1 MNIDNL
7 CMSCMHEL
15 HGEKQ
20 CPNCGY
26 YTDSPQISPYLP
38 LRTPVG
44 GKYIIGKVLSSNS
57 EGVTY
62 IAFDVEKRTPVVIRE
77 FLPEKFAERSI
88 KSAQVSIKD
97 EWRDC
102 YYDYLKKFLELWR
115 KLARVRGLSA
125 LIPVIDIIEENNTAY
140 AVTEYFESISLR
152 EFLLKS
158 NTGYLNWEKAKV
170 LFMPVLSTLSTLHN
184 LGIVHYGINPDN
196 LLIGRDGKLR
206 ISGFCIAEARLEGT
220 DISPE
225 LFEGYTPIE
234 QYSYGFREGVW
245 SDVYAFCAVL
255 YRALVGTVPQD
266 AVSRCANDRLI
277 IPARYA
283 EIIPAYVI
291 NALMNGLQVEPN
303 DRTQDVETLREELSA
318 TPGNVV
324 SSISGVNVPTGGERK
339 EPAKT
344 AAPVQEESSA
354 GKTVLITF
362 LAFLG
367 VGLIL
372 FGAGWL
378 VYEKVIKE
386 KNPPVETTTEA
397 AAESVEV
404 PDFVFST
411 VENSITYDSI
421 ASNPVQNKR
430 FKIQAPVYEYSATVP
445 KDYIIAQSVKAGST
459 VPAGTEITFTISKG
473 PEMITVPQVVGDLRE
488 FALVKLEEA
497 GFKVDVVIKENTGE
511 YEADTVASVTPAEG
525 ESIVKGSKTVILQ
538 VWGEPPTTETTTKN
552 PFDFNIFG

>member
-324 SSISGVNVPTGGERK
+324 SSFSGVNVPTGGERK

-344 AAPVQEESSA
+344 AAPVREESSA

-362 LAFLG
+362 LVFLG

-386 KNPPVETTTEA
+386 KNTSVETTTEA

-473 PEMITVPQVVGDLRE
+473 PEMITVPQVVGDLKDL
-488 FALVKLEEA
+488 AVTKLEGA
-497 GFKVDVVIKENTGE
+497 GFKVDVVIRENTGE